1 MKKTFKL
8 GSKQK
13 TITRTLAS
21 SRESIQFIKQVTV
34 LQENVIMDPFAEGY
48 KESEVTELELNMM
61 ALYAERASE
70 LLEQP
75 EDYFENLDY
84 FDIVDFVQDVQEFLS
99 QQGESG
105 KKSGED

>member
-13 TITRTLAS
+13 TITRTLAI

-48 KESEVTELELNMM
+48 KESDVTELELNMM
-61 ALYAERASE
+61 ALS
-70 LLEQP
+70 L
-75 EDYFENLDY
+75 
-84 FDIVDFVQDVQEFLS
+84 IHI
-99 QQGESG
+99 
-105 KKSGED
+105 

>member
-48 KESEVTELELNMM
+48 KESNVTE
-61 ALYAERASE
+61 
-70 LLEQP
+70 
-75 EDYFENLDY
+75 
-84 FDIVDFVQDVQEFLS
+84 
-99 QQGESG
+99 
-105 KKSGED
+105 

>member
-13 TITRTLAS
+13 TITRTLAI

-48 KESEVTELELNMM
+48 KESDVTELELNMM
-61 ALYAERASE
+61 ALYVKRASE

-75 EDYFENLDY
+75 EDYFEN
-84 FDIVDFVQDVQEFLS
+84 I
-99 QQGESG
+99 
-105 KKSGED
+105 